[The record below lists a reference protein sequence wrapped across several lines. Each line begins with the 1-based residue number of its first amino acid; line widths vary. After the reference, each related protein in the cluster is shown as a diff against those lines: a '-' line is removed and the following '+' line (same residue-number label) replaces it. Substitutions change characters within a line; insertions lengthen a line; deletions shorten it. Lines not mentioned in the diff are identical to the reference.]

1 MRILSQIVGALVE
14 AWGEVR
20 VQKARVILSLV
31 GVVAAVAAM
40 TTVIALGDIVG
51 QADKEMN
58 EAFTGRDITLR
69 LMPQKTG
76 DDGGDNA
83 GASPGGGMVIGDGGA
98 VAYAE
103 NTATD
108 ADSSEPE
115 AQDQQG
121 WSDQTTGIVT
131 DPVSAGM
138 KTLADRF
145 AIPYWSRVEESPAQ
159 IDELTQAQQT
169 HMFHGV
175 PLEEPQYGY
184 QPPMVKAVD
193 PHYQVLFRL
202 QLLTGRWL
210 QDSDINQRVSPV
222 VLNDILWSYLGRPD
236 IQDPLVLNITGK
248 ETRQLRVVGVVKSA
262 SAWDQPTIYSQ
273 YDAWQLTKPREVTD
287 PMRGDISSMVPT
299 MLVWSGEDQVEQAR
313 TELPAALS
321 AILGQGWRV
330 DVSGGEQFESMQDQ
344 TQTLRLI
351 VMIIGAI
358 VISLGALGL
367 LNVAIVTVR
376 QRIREIGIRRAM
388 GASAGRVFFAVFME
402 SVVATFVAGLIGVGI
417 AIVVLQFLPLESMG
431 IMLQDRPT
439 LSTSAATAGVGIASA
454 VGALCGI
461 IPAIAAVRVRPIDA
475 IRY

>member
-1 MRILSQIVGALVE
+1 MNILSQIVGALVE

-40 TTVIALGDIVG
+40 STVIALGDIVG

-58 EAFTGRDITLR
+58 EAFSGRDITLR

-83 GASPGGGMVIGDGGA
+83 GASPGGGMVVRDGGV

-103 NTATD
+103 NAATD

-121 WSDQTTGIVT
+121 WSDQATGVVS
-131 DPVSAGM
+131 DPVSTAM

-145 AIPYWSRVEESPAQ
+145 AIPYWSRLEDSPIQ
-159 IDELTQAQQT
+159 IDEVDRAQQT
-169 HMFHGV
+169 GSFRGAPV
-175 PLEEPQYGY
+175 VEPKYGFAPLALQ
-184 QPPMVKAVD
+184 AVD
-193 PHYQVLFRL
+193 PNYQVLFRL
-202 QLLTGRWL
+202 KPIQGRWL
-210 QDSDINQRVSPV
+210 QDSDVNQRVSPV
-222 VLNDILWSYLGRPD
+222 VINSVLWEYLGEPS
-236 IQDPLVLNITGK
+236 IADPIVLNVTGK
-248 ETRQLRVVGVVKSA
+248 QTQQLRVVGVVRAK
-262 SAWDQPTIYSQ
+262 SAWDQPVIYMH
-273 YDAWQLTKPREVTD
+273 YDAWQLTKPREATD
-287 PMRGDISSMVPT
+287 PMMGDMSSMVPT
-299 MLVWSGEDQVEQAR
+299 MLVWSGEDQVDQAR
-313 TELPAALS
+313 TELPAAMS

-330 DVSGGEQFESMQDQ
+330 DVSGGEQFESAQDQ

-417 AIVVLQFLPLESMG
+417 AIVVLQFLPLESMD

-439 LSTSAATAGVGIASA
+439 FPTSAATAGVGIASA

-461 IPAIAAVRVRPIDA
+461 IPAVAAVRVRPIDA